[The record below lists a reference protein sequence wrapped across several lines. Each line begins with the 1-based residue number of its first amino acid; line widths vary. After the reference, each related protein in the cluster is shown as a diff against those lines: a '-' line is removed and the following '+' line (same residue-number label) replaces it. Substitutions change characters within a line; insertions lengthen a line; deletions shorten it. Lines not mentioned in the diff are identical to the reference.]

1 MGSTVSKIKFS
12 LIYLFRTEVFK
23 KKFYSIVSEDEMYD
37 NIDNT
42 KPMNREIVAEYLVMD
57 YGDDDLI
64 FVHE

>member
-1 MGSTVSKIKFS
+1 
-12 LIYLFRTEVFK
+12 
-23 KKFYSIVSEDEMYD
+23 MYD

-42 KPMNREIVAEYLVMD
+42 KPMNRENVAEYLVMD